1 MTRHWRPGPV
11 LATAGYLAL
20 VTALANA
27 SGIGYFL
34 FPELAALASVV
45 FANPSGSWARS
56 PLLLALTPAL
66 TAVPGVLITRFLP
79 YGPLAVVLDLV
90 VCLLV
95 IHPCQP
101 EAPSWRLVDADLGN
115 KPTALATK
123 RGACLVFNR
132 GSISQHSVSNAPW
145 SDSPH
150 PCCPLPSAR
159 IRSCIGG
166 FGPSRFER

>member
-1 MTRHWRPGPV
+1 MTLLPGCARADVTRHWRPGPV

-95 IHPCQP
+95 IQALRSAVVPAISAGMLPLALGLTGTAWLLLVVGLAQRLSRRRHQP
-101 EAPSWRLVDADLGN
+101 EWEL
-115 KPTALATK
+115 
-123 RGACLVFNR
+123 
-132 GSISQHSVSNAPW
+132 
-145 SDSPH
+145 
-150 PCCPLPSAR
+150 
-159 IRSCIGG
+159 
-166 FGPSRFER
+166 